1 MEEDGSVSETPRRSR
16 ARRESSD
23 AAPVRSPEGD
33 AFGRLAF
40 LILRLSGLLNA
51 AGDAMAEPAGQT
63 SARWQV
69 LAAIEDE
76 PATVAQ
82 IARNLG
88 LARQSVQ
95 RVADLLV
102 RDSAAVYEENP
113 AHRRASLLRMTPKG
127 LRALRA
133 IQAQQRVWA
142 EQLGGEI
149 GLTDLERARV
159 VIERMTE
166 AVSQRLPEP

>member
-1 MEEDGSVSETPRRSR
+1 VEADESVT
-16 ARRESSD
+16 RREAPD
-23 AAPVRSPEGD
+23 AAPARSPEGE

-40 LILRLSGLLNA
+40 AVLRLSGLLNA
-51 AGDAMAEPAGQT
+51 AGDAMAAPAGQT

-69 LAAIEDE
+69 LAAIEE
-76 PATVAQ
+76 APATVAQ

-102 RDSAAVYEENP
+102 RDSAAAYDENP
-113 AHRRASLLRMTPKG
+113 NHKRASLLRITPRG
-127 LRALRA
+127 LRALRE
-133 IQAQQRVWA
+133 IQSHQREWA
-142 EQLGGEI
+142 EQLGREI
-149 GLTDLERARV
+149 GAADLKRASA

-166 AVSQRLPEP
+166 AVSRQLPEE